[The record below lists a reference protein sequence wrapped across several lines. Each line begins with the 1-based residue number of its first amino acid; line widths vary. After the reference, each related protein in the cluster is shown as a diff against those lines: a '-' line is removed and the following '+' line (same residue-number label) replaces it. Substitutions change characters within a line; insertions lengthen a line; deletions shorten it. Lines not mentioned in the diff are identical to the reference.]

1 MTDAKID
8 TPARLGRGPKLS
20 SIWLVP
26 IVAVMVGIWMV
37 YMHWAGQG
45 PLIEVTFISG
55 EGIEGG
61 KTKVKMKN
69 VDIGEVLE
77 LRLSENADQVVLSIR
92 IEEHAAHLLRED
104 SKFWVVRPRI
114 GKGGV
119 SGLSTLLS
127 GAYIE
132 LSPGTL
138 EQSAREFT
146 GLDTPPVTPIG
157 TPGLHVTLD
166 SDGNKALNEGDPILF
181 HGMAVGKIEYVH
193 FNSQERRSYYNA
205 FIVAPYD
212 RLITNNTRFWF
223 SSGLNLSLSADGIRV
238 EIASLESLIE
248 GGVAFDVPDGQPR
261 GEPITKR
268 AFFTIFPREA
278 AIHERIFDHALTFVI
293 LFDDSI
299 RGLKVGAP
307 VEYRGIKVG
316 HVVRTDIDYPQI
328 KNLLDPTSKI
338 PVIIE
343 IVPARLGFADDE
355 SVLGDVASRI
365 DDLIKGGLRG
375 GLATGSIL
383 TGRKFIELQY
393 HDVLPGDR
401 QTFGEF
407 TVIPSINGGLGQ
419 LMANAERT
427 LRTINNLPLD
437 RVAVSMHRALDEVAA
452 TLAEFRKS
460 ASELEDILADPASHE
475 LVDTLNATLTSFQE
489 LARDFSEGSAT
500 HAGLQQSLRSLDET
514 LKELEPVLRNIRR
527 KPNSLIF
534 GGSEEKDLEPE
545 GADQ

>member
-1 MTDAKID
+1 MTEAKAE
-8 TPARLGRGPKLS
+8 TPARLGSGPKLS
-20 SIWLVP
+20 SIWFVP
-26 IVAVMVGIWMV
+26 IVAVVVGIWMV

-69 VDIGEVLE
+69 VEIGEVLE
-77 LRLSENADQVVLSIR
+77 LRLSDDADEVVLSIR
-92 IEEHAAHLLRED
+92 IEEHATHLLRED

-119 SGLSTLLS
+119 SGLGTLLS
-127 GAYIE
+127 GAFIE

-138 EQSAREFT
+138 EQTAREFV
-146 GLDTPPVTPIG
+146 GLDRPPVTPIG

-166 SDGNKALNEGDPILF
+166 SDGNRALNEGDPILF
-181 HGMAVGKIEYVH
+181 HGMVVGKIEFVH

-205 FIVAPYD
+205 FIAAPFD

-223 SSGLNLSLSADGIRV
+223 SSGLNLDLSADGIRV

-248 GGVAFDVPDGQPR
+248 GGVAFDVPNGRPR
-261 GEPITKR
+261 GEPITER

-278 AIHERIFDHALTFVI
+278 AIHEEFFDHALTFVI

-307 VEYRGIKVG
+307 VEYRGITIG

-328 KNLLDPTSKI
+328 RNLLEPTSKI
-338 PVIIE
+338 PVVIE

-365 DDLIKGGLRG
+365 DDLIQGGLRG

-383 TGRKFIELQY
+383 TGRKYIELQY
-393 HDVLPGDR
+393 HDVLPGKPE
-401 QTFGEF
+401 TFGEF
-407 TVIPSINGGLGQ
+407 TVIPSIGGGLGQ
-419 LMANAERT
+419 LIANAERT

-437 RVAVSMHRALDEVAA
+437 RVAVSMHKALDEVAA

-460 ASELEDILADPASHE
+460 ASELEEIFADPASHE
-475 LVDTLNATLTSFQE
+475 LVETLNETLTSFQE
-489 LARDFSEGSAT
+489 LARDFSEGSST
-500 HAGLQQSLRSLDET
+500 HEGLQRSLQSLDET
-514 LKELEPVLRNIRR
+514 LQQLEPVLRNIRR

-534 GGSEEKDLEPE
+534 GGGEDKDLEPQ
-545 GADQ
+545 GADE